1 MIYWFS
7 YKSLSN
13 TVSDWSS
20 KTTWGGCIVNGYTAN
35 FLTDYK
41 MQLVVWNKMCGI
53 LIKTVGFFLICL
65 PWPVVSLISIWLQVQ
80 WSHLNM
86 QPFIQHQFQLW
97 FSGKN
102 FSWHLK
108 QKSDGADTS
117 NILSN
122 LRQHECILF
131 TKEKIT
137 TFNLVS
143 WLVGD
148 SHQDFKFFCFH
159 CSGRV
164 SEEII
169 RLK

>member
-1 MIYWFS
+1 M
-7 YKSLSN
+7 
-13 TVSDWSS
+13 WS
-20 KTTWGGCIVNGYTAN
+20 KKC
-35 FLTDYK
+35 K
-41 MQLVVWNKMCGI
+41 I
-53 LIKTVGFFLICL
+53 LIETVGFFLICL
-65 PWPVVSLISIWLQVQ
+65 PWPVVSLISIWLQLQ

-102 FSWHLK
+102 FSWHMK

-122 LRQHECILF
+122 LRQHECVLF
-131 TKEKIT
+131 TEEKIT

-148 SHQDFKFFCFH
+148 SHQDFKIFCFL
-159 CSGRV
+159 CGFSGDHSV
-164 SEEII
+164 EISRI
-169 RLK
+169 LLSLRHEICPKFYNAGFSG